1 MSPHPRVL
9 SFLLPV
15 LLIGLTACA
24 GLPAIGSNEEQTA
37 DVQFG
42 PQISTTEHQT
52 RVFETIFDH
61 FEENYIYFE
70 SSSTD
75 WDSLRSEYQTEID
88 QGLTTAEFNSLMAK
102 FEAEFS
108 FGEVIYVTREERIQ
122 VETGATT
129 PANGGIGAFISF
141 KAEEVP
147 HVVILD
153 VMPGSPAEKSG
164 LRPHDSIFAVD
175 GNAVDLDEGG
185 NIIQKIRGEAGTTV
199 VLTVRS
205 PGNEER
211 NIEITRAQLNNI
223 GKIKA
228 STLPGTNI
236 GYILMPTMV
245 STSSLAEIVE
255 ALDEFSQSSDFAG
268 VILDLR
274 ISNGGTDWPIE
285 DMLALFLNDTTIDI
299 YNRTES
305 QPYPVIGQDL
315 SGSQEVPIVVLVGEH
330 TTGMP
335 ELFAAAIQSTGRGTV
350 IGSNTAGNIEAIS
363 AYPLPNGGQILIASG
378 SFRVSGEEEIGVN
391 GFSPEVQIE
400 AQWDEIQPEADP
412 VLEQAILSLEVQK

>member
-1 MSPHPRVL
+1 MSAHPRVL
-9 SFLLPV
+9 VFWLPV

-24 GLPAIGSNEEQTA
+24 GLPAISANEEETA
-37 DVQFG
+37 DIQFG

-52 RVFETIFDH
+52 RVFETIFEH

-70 SSSTD
+70 TSNAD
-75 WDSLRSEYQTEID
+75 WDSLRSEYQAEID
-88 QGLTTAEFNSLMAK
+88 QGLTTAEFNTLMAK

-108 FGEVIYVTREERIQ
+108 FGEVTYVTREERIQ
-122 VETGATT
+122 VETGANT

-141 KAEEVP
+141 KAEEIP

-211 NIEITRAQLNNI
+211 DIEITRAQLNNV

-228 STLPGTNI
+228 STLP
-236 GYILMPTMV
+236 
-245 STSSLAEIVE
+245 A
-255 ALDEFSQSSDFAG
+255 
-268 VILDLR
+268 
-274 ISNGGTDWPIE
+274 
-285 DMLALFLNDTTIDI
+285 
-299 YNRTES
+299 RT
-305 QPYPVIGQDL
+305 L
-315 SGSQEVPIVVLVGEH
+315 
-330 TTGMP
+330 
-335 ELFAAAIQSTGRGTV
+335 
-350 IGSNTAGNIEAIS
+350 AIS
-363 AYPLPNGGQILIASG
+363 SCPPWFRHLPLQKSSKRWMNFHKAATS
-378 SFRVSGEEEIGVN
+378 
-391 GFSPEVQIE
+391 
-400 AQWDEIQPEADP
+400 
-412 VLEQAILSLEVQK
+412 QA